1 MHALKALSLMM
12 VTESGI
18 SMVCKREL
26 AKCFIAD
33 NPGILLNSVLR
44 QSRYLRVFQQ
54 GQTVGAVFGT
64 ISINPCSGFFH
75 HSHDLQVFLKTKE
88 MMCQIVTQQS
98 VCC

>member
-1 MHALKALSLMM
+1 MM

-54 GQTVGAVFGT
+54 GQTVGAVSGT
-64 ISINPCSGFFH
+64 IGINPCSGFFH
-75 HSHDLQVFLKTKE
+75 HSHDLQVSLKTKE